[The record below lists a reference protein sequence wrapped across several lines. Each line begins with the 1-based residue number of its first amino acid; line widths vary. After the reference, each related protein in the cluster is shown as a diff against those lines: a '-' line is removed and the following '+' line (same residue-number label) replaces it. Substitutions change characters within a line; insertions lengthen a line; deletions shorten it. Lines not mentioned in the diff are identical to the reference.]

1 MDVFSYKGYE
11 IHAAPY
17 QLADSGEWT
26 INIHIFHD
34 RGDEIRTRPFSAGN
48 SFKTRDE
55 AVAHCFNFGKLIIDG
70 KSENCTVEGF

>member
-1 MDVFSYKGYE
+1 MDVLSYKGYE

-26 INIHIFHD
+26 INIHLFHD

-55 AVAHCFNFGKLIIDG
+55 AVVHCFNFGKLIIDG
-70 KSENCTVEGF
+70 KSESCTVEGL